1 MKILNTCKDS
11 SSKEANSDVLASIGG
26 DGWSE
31 TVSRIL
37 YKPLA
42 EAEDLIYEVQQNDS
56 ISRGSYTNCETNKEL
71 SQYLKDLA
79 EKLTDAAD
87 KIAAL

>member
-1 MKILNTCKDS
+1 M
-11 SSKEANSDVLASIGG
+11 
-26 DGWSE
+26 
-31 TVSRIL
+31 

-42 EAEDLIYEVQQNDS
+42 EADDLIYEVQQNDR

-71 SQYLKDLA
+71 AQYIKDLA
-79 EKLTDAAD
+79 EKLTDAAE